1 MSEQRYTYAT
11 IGINDQREEPVI
23 VTGKRNVSF
32 EIGGE
37 EFDRTATLRLP
48 ERMTSSEFN
57 QWKSESGV
65 DLIDI
70 YFHCIKQ
77 TPRKPEPAPEDAG
90 GEVGEEE
97 QSELVTD
104 GGSDQQPDLSALE
117 EGNEVRVF
125 YRSTRSG
132 NEVKRE
138 GTVSEVIPSEENRIV
153 RVHTEEREPLKHI
166 FLCMTEA
173 EDNSGKERVFAF
185 SQTAEPDSLGWE
197 ERHDLARPE
206 LGEVYTLRFEVS
218 RNSYLG
224 PVDRIVRTDRATPI
238 MMTDGGEEVCPSC
251 CEEGER
257 PPGLGENLRACMN
270 LECRVNEFEVNR
282 TATDGG
288 SSMPKMAL
296 EHLKELDA
304 TDDKIGEWLSEKV
317 GEPIGGMTDL
327 YASEHSIPDAMN
339 EVELGE
345 GFSLKEPAYI
355 ELLTLL
361 DHGREAAAS
370 DPPTLGVRNRLLMQL
385 ILANPE
391 AYARI
396 RKEMEERAKEA
407 HEEMQQRMNQERERQ
422 RMTER
427 AADLDGDAVDI
438 ALDDEE
444 DADE

>member
-1 MSEQRYTYAT
+1 MSEKCTYAT
-11 IGINDQREEPVI
+11 VGISEDREEPVI

-48 ERMTSSEFN
+48 ERMTASEFN
-57 QWKSESGV
+57 QWKSESGI

-77 TPRKPEPAPEDAG
+77 TPRKPKPAPEDAG

-104 GGSDQQPDLSALE
+104 GGEPEVPGEALLPEEEIEHRCSEARKQLDILREKADRHFPTSAGFLAGVIEDIDAAE
-117 EGNEVRVF
+117 EM
-125 YRSTRSG
+125 
-132 NEVKRE
+132 VKKE
-138 GTVSEVIPSEENRIV
+138 KPVNPSE
-153 RVHTEEREPLKHI
+153 
-166 FLCMTEA
+166 
-173 EDNSGKERVFAF
+173 
-185 SQTAEPDSLGWE
+185 
-197 ERHDLARPE
+197 
-206 LGEVYTLRFEVS
+206 
-218 RNSYLG
+218 
-224 PVDRIVRTDRATPI
+224 PV
-238 MMTDGGEEVCPSC
+238 TDGGEEVCPLC
-251 CEEGER
+251 GEEGER
-257 PPGLGENLRACMN
+257 LPDLGEYLRACMN

-304 TDDKIGEWLSEKV
+304 TDEKIGEWLSEKV

-345 GFSLKEPAYI
+345 GFSLKEPEYI

-361 DHGREAAAS
+361 DSGREAAAN

-396 RKEMEERAKEA
+396 RQDMEERAKEA
-407 HEEMQQRMNQERERQ
+407 HEEMQQEMNRERERQ

-427 AADLDGDAVDI
+427 ASDLNGEGVDI
-438 ALDDEE
+438 SLNDEE
-444 DADE
+444 ENDGGE